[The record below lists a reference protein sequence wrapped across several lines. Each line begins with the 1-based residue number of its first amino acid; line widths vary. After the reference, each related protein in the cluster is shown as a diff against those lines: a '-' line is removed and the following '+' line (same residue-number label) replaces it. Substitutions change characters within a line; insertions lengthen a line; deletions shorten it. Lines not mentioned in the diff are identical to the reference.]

1 MSQLL
6 RFISL
11 YFLIFVSVC
20 PHLLG
25 QCPNK
30 GFING
35 SFSITGSGG
44 GITVDGDGDDQT
56 TASNNTVLRICEGE
70 SLVLS
75 KTAATTG
82 TVGGVNYWLINEER
96 YNSGAYT
103 FPSSSSTSFANYDP
117 SLGSTNTQVTLKAA
131 NLPDAT
137 SASPYKYSGPGRYL
151 LIQKDQSYAGGTPDN
166 YYACQVIEIVSP
178 TITKPN
184 FTATSCI
191 DGSVV
196 VSLPADASNNIFYN
210 YKVDYNNTVN
220 NQTTS
225 TVSPNNPTYDYNFS
239 AIFLAST
246 TVNETFRVSVTGQT
260 LTGGCVNA
268 TDSKTIIAKVVKKPR
283 AGLIVGQATD
293 GTYEVEFVAEKDVKR
308 EVFVREANNGYNYAT
323 PFANFISG
331 DPDTRGYE
339 KQIYT
344 VSDPTKQYCFI
355 ARAIEKNTSCPI
367 GNVINADVEACTTTL
382 NISAGDRKNML
393 TWSPFVTGMRG
404 GTYQNYWVFREG
416 TELPI
421 ATIPSIGTTTYTDS
435 DPSLVCGNIYKYTV
449 TTVYGSQSKSSPKE
463 IKFQQTTASAALDKV
478 FVSVSDDNSYVTID
492 GSLSTTIP
500 SGGSP
505 KYHYYRTRPIGS
517 ATEYN
522 DDELFFKD
530 IAVNTSKEQY
540 CYYMTWNDGACLE
553 SEKSKEV
560 CTILLKRNGNLL
572 TWTSDSPMAEPK
584 GDYNVDHAPSPDG
597 FVGGSSTLPFTTG
610 TSTDF
615 DLENNIPPSDG
626 IDFYLRVNVQSAT
639 GTGAKSYSNHI
650 HYERP
655 VMILLPQIF
664 TPDANAINETFEVQ
678 GRHIRKTK
686 MWIYDRW
693 GSPIYYQESENKED
707 STTGLWKDTG
717 WDGTLNSGLKAAQG
731 NYVYKV
737 EIEDA
742 MGKKTIKSGAL
753 NLTY

>member
-1 MSQLL
+1 MSV
-6 RFISL
+6 RSHSF
-11 YFLIFVSVC
+11 
-20 PHLLG
+20 G

-35 SFSITGSGG
+35 TFSITGSGG
-44 GITVDGDGDDQT
+44 GIKVDGDGDDQPA
-56 TASNNTVLRICEGE
+56 ASNNTVLRICEGE
-70 SLVLS
+70 SIVLS

-96 YNSGAYT
+96 YYSGAYT

-117 SLGSTNTQVTLKAA
+117 SLGSTKTQVTLNVA
-131 NLPDAT
+131 NLPDDN
-137 SASPYKYSGPGRYL
+137 SPSPYKYKGAGRYL

-166 YYACQVIEIVSP
+166 YYACQVIEIISP

-196 VSLPADASNNIFYN
+196 VSLPADASKNIFYK
-210 YKVDYNNTVN
+210 YRVDYKNTAS

-225 TVSPNNPTYDYNFS
+225 VVSSDNPTYAYNFS
-239 AIFLAST
+239 PISLAST
-246 TVNETFRVSVTGQT
+246 TVNETFQISVTGQT

-268 TDSKTIIAKVVKKPR
+268 TDSKTIIANVVKKPR
-283 AGLIVGQATD
+283 AGLIAGQATD

-308 EVFVREANNGYNYAT
+308 EVFMREANNSYNYAT
-323 PFANFISG
+323 PFANFVSG
-331 DPDTRGYE
+331 EPDTRGYE
-339 KQIYT
+339 KQMYT
-344 VSDPTKQYCFI
+344 VPNPLKQYCFI
-355 ARAIEKNTSCPI
+355 ARAVEKNASCPT
-367 GNVINADVEACTTTL
+367 GSVINSDVEACTTTM
-382 NISAGDRKNML
+382 NVTPGDRKNVL
-393 TWSPFVTGMRG
+393 TWSPFVTGMKG

-435 DPSLVCGNIYKYTV
+435 DPSLVCGNVYKYIV
-449 TTVYGSQSKSSPKE
+449 TTVYGAQSKSSPKQV
-463 IKFQQTTASAALDKV
+463 KFGQTTASVALDKV

-500 SGGSP
+500 TGGTP
-505 KYHYYRTRPIGS
+505 KYHYYRTSPS
-517 ATEYN
+517 SVATEYK

-530 IAVNTSKEQY
+530 YAVNTSKEQY

-560 CTILLKRNGNLL
+560 CTILLKRNDNLL
-572 TWTSDSPMAEPK
+572 EWTSDSPMAEPK
-584 GDYNVDHAPSPDG
+584 GDYNVDHAPNPDG
-597 FVGGSSTLPFTTG
+597 LVAGSTTLPFATG
-610 TSTDF
+610 TNTSF
-615 DLENNIPPSDG
+615 DLTKIPQSDG

-639 GTGAKSYSNHI
+639 GTGAKSYSNRI

-655 VMILLPQIF
+655 VIILLPQIF
-664 TPDANAINETFEVQ
+664 TPDANALNETFEVQ
-678 GRHIRKTK
+678 GLHIRKTK